1 MSFKKL
7 KLIGGHIMT
16 IRKLV
21 LVVLVIIIGAVN
33 LLGYQRWNIPEK
45 GNKDNSFKC
54 FMERRLV
61 TNKDTLQ
68 YRFLY
73 SNKVS
78 LDNSTGIFK
87 NKDFKIIAVSQKY
100 GRIGDVIAVEFDH
113 RKIEFFYIGDYKK
126 YAETDK
132 YGAHPI
138 NDKFSCMIEFIVDKD
153 KLSSNVQKTGNL
165 NKIYPGRVTRIHNF
179 YMTNDRHI

>member
-1 MSFKKL
+1 
-7 KLIGGHIMT
+7 MT

-21 LVVLVIIIGAVN
+21 LVVLVIIVGAVN
-33 LLGYQRWNIPEK
+33 LLGYQRWDIPEK
-45 GNKDNSFKC
+45 GNKDNRFKC

-126 YAETDK
+126 YNEVDK

-138 NDKFSCMIEFIVDKD
+138 NDKFSCMIEFIVDKT
-153 KLSSNVQKTGNL
+153 KLSSYARKTGNL
-165 NKIYPGRVTRIHNF
+165 NKVYPGKITRIHNPS
-179 YMTNDRHI
+179 MTNNKHI